1 MTPIENVI
9 VTALKIKIFLV
20 PVNWSLRHQAT
31 YHDGHK
37 IAFFLWRKWIRTME
51 CGLVTIKKLLWK
63 LYKSDYIQSFQ
74 SAHQTHTRKSK
85 RKRNLTAKEN
95 EHFFI
100 STSLQLQYWKNKNKD
115 FLCQICLL
123 SIDLFWLTSCTFD
136 FFYLRVTSRSW
147 TYRSETL
154 EKLSKHQKLW
164 WKRCA
169 G

>member
-1 MTPIENVI
+1 MYRSTDRYDTKPPTTTVTRLPFSFDANELEPWNVELWRLKNFCENFTNQIIFSLFKVPIKHIQEKAKEKEIWLQRKMN
-9 VTALKIKIFLV
+9 IFL
-20 PVNWSLRHQAT
+20 SQ
-31 YHDGHK
+31 
-37 IAFFLWRKWIRTME
+37 
-51 CGLVTIKKLLWK
+51 LLFNCNIEK
-63 LYKSDYIQSFQ
+63 
-74 SAHQTHTRKSK
+74 
-85 RKRNLTAKEN
+85 
-95 EHFFI
+95 
-100 STSLQLQYWKNKNKD
+100 KNKD